1 MKKQFFIANWKS
13 HKVPSEVEDWF
24 VNFARSTGVKNDDHE
39 IIVCAPF
46 PLLSFCQE
54 YASKHT
60 PFVQMGSQDISQ
72 FPEGAYTGEV
82 AGKLVKSLATHVI
95 IGHSER
101 RNYFH
106 EDEKVLAEKV
116 LAAQANMLTPVYCIS
131 KVSDPIPLGVEIVA
145 YEPLDAIGTGK
156 PADPQVVEDI
166 ARTVKEKNGVSYILY
181 GGSVAPPNVST
192 YTRLPS
198 IDGVLVGGASLDP
211 QEFAQLIT
219 HA

>member
-13 HKVPSEVEDWF
+13 HKVPSEVEKWF
-24 VNFARSTGVKNDDHE
+24 VTFAQATGVKNDNHE
-39 IIVCAPF
+39 IIVCSPF
-46 PLLSFCQE
+46 PLLSTCRDS
-54 YASKHT
+54 ASKHT
-60 PFVQMGSQDISQ
+60 SFVKIGAQDISQ

-82 AGKLVKSLATHVI
+82 AGRLVKSLATHVI

-116 LAAQANMLTPVYCIS
+116 LAAQANMLTPIYCIS
-131 KVSDPIPLGVEIVA
+131 KVDDPIPLGVEIVA
-145 YEPLDAIGTGK
+145 YEPLDAIGSGK
-156 PADPQVVEDI
+156 PADPQVVEDL

-181 GGSVAPPNVST
+181 GGSVAPSNVST